1 MMRSLPRIT
10 PQRAGSLMILSTFS
24 FRLRSTQFGMLCLT
38 RAGVISPLQFSRR
51 YCFKVNTFSH
61 KGTPFTEKVSYLLL
75 FVSFKTRRQIF
86 IVLPS
91 IALKSRELDDDTV
104 I

>member
-1 MMRSLPRIT
+1 MSD
-10 PQRAGSLMILSTFS
+10 
-24 FRLRSTQFGMLCLT
+24 
-38 RAGVISPLQFSRR
+38 AGVISPLQFSRR
-51 YCFKVNTFSH
+51 YCFNVNTFSH
-61 KGTPFTEKVSYLLL
+61 KGTPFTELVSYLLL

-86 IVLPS
+86 IVLLS